1 MRKKAEYRHTGWRE
15 PRPQRPRPVPLRPR
29 PRGGPPLGLC
39 GQDGAS
45 ARAPG
50 EVGVPGQAS
59 LLPSRFSRMRAG
71 HRLWAPRP
79 LPTVGTDECS
89 NTHA

>member
-1 MRKKAEYRHTGWRE
+1 MRKKAEYGHTGERE
-15 PRPQRPRPVPLRPR
+15 PGAQASPSSPQAASTGWASSGALRT
-29 PRGGPPLGLC
+29 GWGP
-39 GQDGAS
+39 

-59 LLPSRFSRMRAG
+59 LLPSRLSGMRAG

-79 LPTVGTDECS
+79 LPTVGTDKCS